1 MLGGP
6 FRELTDQGIIP
17 PERHVPEVDTRL
29 YKLTMIIRPG
39 ADKKIKRASNFLEVS
54 GGFFG
59 VMGAVSLY
67 PSNSF
72 VLQVFN
78 GLSAHM
84 PGVCKDK
91 ESTVPEQPDRFFQI
105 G

>member
-1 MLGGP
+1 MSGRP

-17 PERHVPEVDTRL
+17 PERHVPDVNTRL
-29 YKLTMIIRPG
+29 YELTVIIRPG
-39 ADKKIKRASNFLEVS
+39 ADKKIERTSNFHEVS

-72 VLQVFN
+72 VLQDFN

-91 ESTVPEQPDRFFQI
+91 ESMVPEQPDRLFQI